1 MTNGS
6 DAIVEIAGLS
16 IATLGGKRVID
27 DLSIEILAGE
37 NRALVGESGSGKTTL
52 ALALMGRIRS
62 GLVHEAGTIFVDGAN
77 VLSLKGSSLRRY
89 RAETVSWLSQDPAL
103 SLTPHMTVRALLSES
118 VPMDDED
125 ALGLLGRVGLS
136 GVKGLLDRRPRSL
149 SGGQRR
155 RVAIAKAIASKPR
168 VLILDEPTAGLDGA
182 TADEVVA
189 TIKGICAESGMSV
202 VAITHD
208 LDVAGK
214 FAESVTV
221 LKEGCVLET
230 VSHSELMNNPG
241 TDYARKL
248 VDAQRLER
256 RPGDE
261 MDSSAGAPV
270 FSASSF
276 DVVTPDGKVATRNAA
291 FSINH
296 GRGLSLFGPSGS
308 GKSTIVRAITGE
320 RPAER
325 GSVAL
330 DLGDGD
336 MHVLARSFKDRSQTE
351 LAAVQ
356 MVPQDPATSL
366 NPALCVDTQL
376 SRAVRRVHPRWS
388 RKEVRERVSELLALV
403 RLPDEI
409 KRQHPRSLS
418 GGQAQRVAIARALA
432 HEPKVLVCDE
442 STSALDPT
450 TQKDILDT
458 LDQLKRD
465 EGLALVVVT
474 HAERVARYTC
484 EEEIAV
490 PFEG

>member
-62 GLVHEAGTIFVDGAN
+62 GLVHETGTIFVDGAD

-136 GVKGLLDRRPRSL
+136 GVKGLLDRKPRSL

-296 GRGLSLFGPSGS
+296 GHHGRAPCGKRFCGARFGRWGYACS
-308 GKSTIVRAITGE
+308 RALVQ
-320 RPAER
+320 
-325 GSVAL
+325 GSVANRACRRA
-330 DLGDGD
+330 DGATGSCD
-336 MHVLARSFKDRSQTE
+336 K
-351 LAAVQ
+351 
-356 MVPQDPATSL
+356 PQ
-366 NPALCVDTQL
+366 
-376 SRAVRRVHPRWS
+376 SRALRGHPAFSRRQAGAS
-388 RKEVRERVSELLALV
+388 SLV
-403 RLPDEI
+403 E
-409 KRQHPRSLS
+409 KRGEGAGFGAFGL
-418 GGQAQRVAIARALA
+418 GAFAR
-432 HEPKVLVCDE
+432 
-442 STSALDPT
+442 
-450 TQKDILDT
+450 
-458 LDQLKRD
+458 
-465 EGLALVVVT
+465 
-474 HAERVARYTC
+474 
-484 EEEIAV
+484 
-490 PFEG
+490 

>member
-62 GLVHEAGTIFVDGAN
+62 GLVHETGTIFVDGAD

-241 TDYARKL
+241 TDYAR
-248 VDAQRLER
+248 
-256 RPGDE
+256 
-261 MDSSAGAPV
+261 
-270 FSASSF
+270 
-276 DVVTPDGKVATRNAA
+276 
-291 FSINH
+291 
-296 GRGLSLFGPSGS
+296 
-308 GKSTIVRAITGE
+308 
-320 RPAER
+320 
-325 GSVAL
+325 
-330 DLGDGD
+330 
-336 MHVLARSFKDRSQTE
+336 
-351 LAAVQ
+351 
-356 MVPQDPATSL
+356 
-366 NPALCVDTQL
+366 
-376 SRAVRRVHPRWS
+376 
-388 RKEVRERVSELLALV
+388 
-403 RLPDEI
+403 
-409 KRQHPRSLS
+409 
-418 GGQAQRVAIARALA
+418 
-432 HEPKVLVCDE
+432 
-442 STSALDPT
+442 
-450 TQKDILDT
+450 
-458 LDQLKRD
+458 
-465 EGLALVVVT
+465 
-474 HAERVARYTC
+474 
-484 EEEIAV
+484 
-490 PFEG
+490 

>member
-1 MTNGS
+1 
-6 DAIVEIAGLS
+6 
-16 IATLGGKRVID
+16 
-27 DLSIEILAGE
+27 
-37 NRALVGESGSGKTTL
+37 
-52 ALALMGRIRS
+52 
-62 GLVHEAGTIFVDGAN
+62 
-77 VLSLKGSSLRRY
+77 
-89 RAETVSWLSQDPAL
+89 
-103 SLTPHMTVRALLSES
+103 
-118 VPMDDED
+118 
-125 ALGLLGRVGLS
+125 
-136 GVKGLLDRRPRSL
+136 
-149 SGGQRR
+149 
-155 RVAIAKAIASKPR
+155 
-168 VLILDEPTAGLDGA
+168 
-182 TADEVVA
+182 
-189 TIKGICAESGMSV
+189 
-202 VAITHD
+202 
-208 LDVAGK
+208 
-214 FAESVTV
+214 
-221 LKEGCVLET
+221 
-230 VSHSELMNNPG
+230 
-241 TDYARKL
+241 
-248 VDAQRLER
+248 
-256 RPGDE
+256 

-330 DLGDGD
+330 DLGDGG
-336 MHVLARSFKDRSQTE
+336 MHVLAPSFKDRSQTE

-388 RKEVRERVSELLALV
+388 RKEVKERVSELLALV

-409 KRQHPRSLS
+409 KHQYPRSLS

-458 LDQLKRD
+458 LNQLKRD

>member
-261 MDSSAGAPV
+261 MDSSA
-270 FSASSF
+270 
-276 DVVTPDGKVATRNAA
+276 A

-458 LDQLKRD
+458 LNQLKRD

>member
-330 DLGDGD
+330 DLGD
-336 MHVLARSFKDRSQTE
+336 
-351 LAAVQ
+351 
-356 MVPQDPATSL
+356 
-366 NPALCVDTQL
+366 
-376 SRAVRRVHPRWS
+376 SRALVQGSVANRACRRADGAAGSCDKPQS
-388 RKEVRERVSELLALV
+388 
-403 RLPDEI
+403 
-409 KRQHPRSLS
+409 
-418 GGQAQRVAIARALA
+418 RALRGHPA
-432 HEPKVLVCDE
+432 FSRRQAGASSLVE
-442 STSALDPT
+442 ERGEGAGLGAFG
-450 TQKDILDT
+450 LGAFARR
-458 LDQLKRD
+458 DQTPAPP
-465 EGLALVVVT
+465 LAFGWT
-474 HAERVARYTC
+474 GPARC
-484 EEEIAV
+484 HR
-490 PFEG
+490 PGPRP

>member
-62 GLVHEAGTIFVDGAN
+62 GLVHETGTIFVDGAD

-136 GVKGLLDRRPRSL
+136 GVKGLLDRKPRSL

-155 RVAIAKAIASKPR
+155 RVAIAKAIASKPH

-276 DVVTPDGKVATRNAA
+276 DVVTPDGKDAA

-388 RKEVRERVSELLALV
+388 RKEVKERVSELLALV

-409 KRQHPRSLS
+409 KHQYPRSLS

-458 LDQLKRD
+458 LNQLKRD

>member
-296 GRGLSLFGPSGS
+296 GRGLSLFGPRGRARVRLSGPS
-308 GKSTIVRAITGE
+308 RES
-320 RPAER
+320 
-325 GSVAL
+325 AL
-330 DLGDGD
+330 
-336 MHVLARSFKDRSQTE
+336 
-351 LAAVQ
+351 
-356 MVPQDPATSL
+356 
-366 NPALCVDTQL
+366 
-376 SRAVRRVHPRWS
+376 
-388 RKEVRERVSELLALV
+388 RKEVLWRSIWAMGICMFSRARSRIGRKPSLPPCRWCRRILRQASIPRFAWTPSFLA
-403 RLPDEI
+403 P
-409 KRQHPRSLS
+409 S
-418 GGQAQRVAIARALA
+418 GGCILA
-432 HEPKVLVCDE
+432 GRG
-442 STSALDPT
+442 
-450 TQKDILDT
+450 
-458 LDQLKRD
+458 KR
-465 EGLALVVVT
+465 
-474 HAERVARYTC
+474 
-484 EEEIAV
+484 
-490 PFEG
+490 

>member
-1 MTNGS
+1 M
-6 DAIVEIAGLS
+6 
-16 IATLGGKRVID
+16 
-27 DLSIEILAGE
+27 
-37 NRALVGESGSGKTTL
+37 
-52 ALALMGRIRS
+52 
-62 GLVHEAGTIFVDGAN
+62 
-77 VLSLKGSSLRRY
+77 
-89 RAETVSWLSQDPAL
+89 
-103 SLTPHMTVRALLSES
+103 
-118 VPMDDED
+118 
-125 ALGLLGRVGLS
+125 
-136 GVKGLLDRRPRSL
+136 
-149 SGGQRR
+149 
-155 RVAIAKAIASKPR
+155 
-168 VLILDEPTAGLDGA
+168 
-182 TADEVVA
+182 A

-330 DLGDGD
+330 DLGDGG
-336 MHVLARSFKDRSQTE
+336 MHVLAPSFKDRSQTE

-366 NPALCVDTQL
+366 NPALAWTP
-376 SRAVRRVHPRWS
+376 SF
-388 RKEVRERVSELLALV
+388 LA
-403 RLPDEI
+403 P
-409 KRQHPRSLS
+409 S
-418 GGQAQRVAIARALA
+418 GGASLLVEERGEGAGLGAFGLGAFARRDQTPAPPLA
-432 HEPKVLVCDE
+432 FGWTGP
-442 STSALDPT
+442 
-450 TQKDILDT
+450 
-458 LDQLKRD
+458 
-465 EGLALVVVT
+465 
-474 HAERVARYTC
+474 ARC
-484 EEEIAV
+484 HR
-490 PFEG
+490 PGPRP

>member
-296 GRGLSLFGPSGS
+296 GRAFGVGQEYDCQGHHGRAPC
-308 GKSTIVRAITGE
+308 GKRFCGARFGRWGYACSRALVQ
-320 RPAER
+320 
-325 GSVAL
+325 GSVANRACRRA
-330 DLGDGD
+330 DG
-336 MHVLARSFKDRSQTE
+336 
-351 LAAVQ
+351 AAGSCDK
-356 MVPQDPATSL
+356 PQ
-366 NPALCVDTQL
+366 
-376 SRAVRRVHPRWS
+376 SRALRGHPAFSRRQAGASSLVEERGEGAGLGAFGLGAFARRDQTPAPPLAFGWTGPARCHRPGPR
-388 RKEVRERVSELLALV
+388 
-403 RLPDEI
+403 P
-409 KRQHPRSLS
+409 
-418 GGQAQRVAIARALA
+418 
-432 HEPKVLVCDE
+432 
-442 STSALDPT
+442 
-450 TQKDILDT
+450 
-458 LDQLKRD
+458 
-465 EGLALVVVT
+465 
-474 HAERVARYTC
+474 
-484 EEEIAV
+484 
-490 PFEG
+490 

>member
-308 GKSTIVRAITGE
+308 GKSTIVGAITGE

-336 MHVLARSFKDRSQTE
+336 MHVLAR
-351 LAAVQ
+351 
-356 MVPQDPATSL
+356 
-366 NPALCVDTQL
+366 
-376 SRAVRRVHPRWS
+376 
-388 RKEVRERVSELLALV
+388 
-403 RLPDEI
+403 
-409 KRQHPRSLS
+409 
-418 GGQAQRVAIARALA
+418 
-432 HEPKVLVCDE
+432 
-442 STSALDPT
+442 
-450 TQKDILDT
+450 
-458 LDQLKRD
+458 
-465 EGLALVVVT
+465 
-474 HAERVARYTC
+474 
-484 EEEIAV
+484 
-490 PFEG
+490 